1 MPPPEAWKPAAQ
13 RGESGLGDPRAPG
26 IPCQHTTRAD
36 LTWSQPT
43 IVGLPV
49 NRGSTYSFLE
59 LRRCGLDRKQ
69 GKVLGRVAIDR
80 TIRLDTRPG
89 SKLSGSGAAGGA
101 GGSPARDATKVG
113 ELACSR
119 CCAVICEGTRMR
131 LFSGIVLKCTR
142 CGEPNPVP
150 RLA

>member
-1 MPPPEAWKPAAQ
+1 MVAAHD
-13 RGESGLGDPRAPG
+13 RGAPRERG
-26 IPCQHTTRAD
+26 ID
-36 LTWSQPT
+36 LQS
-43 IVGLPV
+43 
-49 NRGSTYSFLE
+49 LE
-59 LRRCGLDRKQ
+59 LRRCVLDRKQ

-89 SKLSGSGAAGGA
+89 SVMSGSGAAGGT
-101 GGSPARDATKVG
+101 GGSPARDATRGG
-113 ELACSR
+113 ELTCSR
-119 CCAVICEGTRMR
+119 CCAVICEGARMK